1 MTAIRLKIQ
10 KLPHCQAL
18 PVYATKGSAGLDLTA
33 ALDKPL
39 TLSPGERTR
48 IPTGLM
54 VEIPEGFEGQIRARS
69 GLAFKAGLSLTNGIG
84 TIDSDY
90 RGEVMVLIINHGQEA
105 HTFQPGDR
113 IAQLVIMAVPKV
125 SLEVVEEV
133 NKSEERGAGG
143 FGSTGTTLLAANHVQ

>member
-1 MTAIRLKIQ
+1 MTPIKLKIQ

-18 PVYATKGSAGLDLTA
+18 PAYATKGSAGLDLTA
-33 ALDKPL
+33 ALDKPV

-48 IPTGLM
+48 IPTGLI
-54 VEIPEGFEGQIRARS
+54 VEIPEGYEGQIRARS
-69 GLAFKAGLSLTNGIG
+69 GLAYKAGLSLTNGIG

-105 HTFQPGDR
+105 HTFQSGDR
-113 IAQLVIMAVPKV
+113 IAQLVIMAVPAV

-133 NKSEERGAGG
+133 NQSEERGAGG
-143 FGSTGTTLLAANHVQ
+143 FGSTGTTLLATNQVR